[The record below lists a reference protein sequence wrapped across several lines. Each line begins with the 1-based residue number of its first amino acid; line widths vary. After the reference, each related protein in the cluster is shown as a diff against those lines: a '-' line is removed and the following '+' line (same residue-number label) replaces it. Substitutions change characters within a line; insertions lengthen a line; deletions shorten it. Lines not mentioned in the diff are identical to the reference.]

1 MELTI
6 SKYRNQLDLL
16 NNNSDLNKNEKEEKK
31 RQIVKKICDLKFKLA
46 KFWEDVE
53 YEDTL
58 KDLQAGDLTGNAI
71 INNND

>member
-6 SKYRNQLDLL
+6 LKYRNQLELL
-16 NNNSDLNKNEKEEKK
+16 NKSDLNKNDKEEKK

-46 KFWEDVE
+46 KFREDVE

-58 KDLQAGDLTGNAI
+58 KDLQAADLTGNAL
-71 INNND
+71 INC